1 MIAPPKTL
9 AAAAVRPSRT
19 LVAMGCIKFRVLS
32 RESRV
37 KVSING
43 ECRQIDDDGSC
54 WPSELMRPLRM
65 RLTSSL
71 RFRGSEAWIQKD
83 NFFAARSLPEFQVR
97 QLILSNGEGN
107 GETRDQYSGPVP
119 LRYCLERKLQP
130 CAFDRSSCMSRAWE
144 MIQSR
149 RRARI
154 PSPSISA
161 MQLNLCSVCPPL
173 QLTSSVQDVDH
184 LQSPI

>member
-1 MIAPPKTL
+1 
-9 AAAAVRPSRT
+9 
-19 LVAMGCIKFRVLS
+19 
-32 RESRV
+32 
-37 KVSING
+37 
-43 ECRQIDDDGSC
+43 
-54 WPSELMRPLRM
+54 
-65 RLTSSL
+65 
-71 RFRGSEAWIQKD
+71 
-83 NFFAARSLPEFQVR
+83 
-97 QLILSNGEGN
+97 
-107 GETRDQYSGPVP
+107 
-119 LRYCLERKLQP
+119 
-130 CAFDRSSCMSRAWE
+130 